1 MSLSCASA
9 VRMATMLV
17 SVAYGYISGEEI
29 AYHQVS
35 RSSCLRVLVNPARR
49 SIGGGS
55 VGGAA
60 AIAEGTAR

>member
-1 MSLSCASA
+1 
-9 VRMATMLV
+9 MATMLV